1 MNSDRV
7 NKLDGGKLSILSNRL
22 GGICRKMG
30 NTLLRTGRSGV
41 LNRAKDFSCCIVT
54 RDCELLTA
62 EESLPI
68 HVLSGPDLMARS
80 MHEFHPDLK
89 KGDVFLHNSPYHG
102 DSHPADHTLLM
113 PVIDDQGIH
122 HFTLIAKA
130 HQADIGNSIPTTYHG
145 TARDV
150 YEEGALIFPAVKV
163 VENYKPIDD
172 IIRMCRMRIRV
183 PDQWYGD
190 FLAMLGAVF
199 IGEKE
204 MLAIGHETGWHLL
217 HEFTNQWFDYSEQRM
232 ISAIKGM
239 KGGTATAQ
247 STHDAIPGTPKE
259 GITITSKVKIS
270 PKSSTIEVDL
280 TDNPDA
286 LACGLNVSEACTR
299 TSTMIGIFNSIDN
312 SVPKNAGSFRRIT
325 ISLKENGVVGI
336 PKHPTSCSAST
347 TNLADRVQNST
358 MRAMAAISDGLGMGE
373 IGCFCPPSTSVVSGI
388 DPRTRK
394 PFVNQLFLGHTA
406 GAGAPFQDAWMTML
420 HAGNGGMC
428 YIDSVELDEVYTPL
442 HVHTRRLIKDSEG
455 AGRFRG
461 APGIEVELSPVDCRM
476 EAGFVADG
484 NINVPRGA
492 RGGGNAAP
500 SDQRLKAKDGKINK
514 LEQCSQVWIEDGETL
529 ISIAC
534 GGGGYG
540 DPKTR
545 DPNLVLKDVS
555 ESLISRE
562 RARSVYG
569 VEVSVDLNINEV
581 ETENLR
587 GKSKQKEKKNE
598 T

>member
-1 MNSDRV
+1 MEKMADI
-7 NKLDGGKLSILSNRL
+7 KLDGAKLAILSNRL

-30 NTLLRTGRSGV
+30 NTLLRSGRSGV

-68 HVLSGPDLMARS
+68 HVLSGPDLMAKS
-80 MHEFHPDLK
+80 MHEFHPTLE

-113 PVIDDQGIH
+113 PVIDDRGEH
-122 HFTLIAKA
+122 HFTLLAKA

-163 VENYKPIDD
+163 AEHYEIIED

-190 FLAMLGAVF
+190 FLAMLGATF
-199 IGEKE
+199 IGERE
-204 MLAIGHETGWHLL
+204 VLALGEEVGWDTL
-217 HEFTNQWFDYSEQRM
+217 HAFTDQWFDYSEKRM
-232 ISAIKGM
+232 MAAVKSM
-239 KGGTATAQ
+239 QGGAGIAQ
-247 STHDAIPGTPKE
+247 STHDAIPGTPDD
-259 GITITSKVKIS
+259 GITITSKVTIDNENAM
-270 PKSSTIEVDL
+270 IEVDL

-299 TSTMIGIFNSIDN
+299 TSAMIGVYNSVDN
-312 SVPKNAGSFRRIT
+312 SVPKNAGAFRRVKLN
-325 ISLKENGVVGI
+325 LKDGGVVGI
-336 PKHPTSCSAST
+336 PHHPTSCSAST

-358 MRAMAAISDGLGMGE
+358 MRAMAEIGDGLGMGE
-373 IGCFCPPSTSVVSGI
+373 IGCFCPPSTSVVSGN
-388 DPRTRK
+388 DPRNGK
-394 PFVNQLFLGHTA
+394 PYVNQLFLGHTA
-406 GAGAPFQDAWMTML
+406 GAGSPNEDAWMTML

-442 HVHTRRLIKDSEG
+442 QVYARKLIQDSEG
-455 AGRFRG
+455 AGRYRG
-461 APGIEVELSPVDCRM
+461 APGILVELGPVNCKM

-484 NINVPRGA
+484 NIHKPLGA
-492 RGGGNAAP
+492 RGGGAAAR
-500 SDQRLKAKDGKINK
+500 SDQFRRTSDGGMHR
-514 LEQCSQVWIEDGETL
+514 LEQCSQVWIEAGEVL
-529 ISIAC
+529 VSVAC

-545 DPNLVLKDVS
+545 DPARVLHDVQEGLV
-555 ESLISRE
+555 SRE
-562 RARSVYG
+562 RAEEIYG
-569 VEVSVDLNINEV
+569 VSISKDMRLD
-581 ETENLR
+581 ENATKRLR
-587 GKSKQKEKKNE
+587 A
-598 T
+598 